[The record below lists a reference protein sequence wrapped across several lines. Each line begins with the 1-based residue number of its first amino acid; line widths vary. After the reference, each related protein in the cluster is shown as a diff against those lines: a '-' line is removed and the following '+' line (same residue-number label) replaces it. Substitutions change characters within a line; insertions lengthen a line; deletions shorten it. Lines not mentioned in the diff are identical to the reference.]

1 MSFAYH
7 MGGLVWITTKQR
19 EITNLNIAIR
29 LNAHSPM
36 HYNCATNV
44 ECATTFTK
52 SLYNTC
58 RF

>member
-29 LNAHSPM
+29 LNAAVAH
-36 HYNCATNV
+36 TL
-44 ECATTFTK
+44 
-52 SLYNTC
+52 SLCHKRRMRIY
-58 RF
+58 